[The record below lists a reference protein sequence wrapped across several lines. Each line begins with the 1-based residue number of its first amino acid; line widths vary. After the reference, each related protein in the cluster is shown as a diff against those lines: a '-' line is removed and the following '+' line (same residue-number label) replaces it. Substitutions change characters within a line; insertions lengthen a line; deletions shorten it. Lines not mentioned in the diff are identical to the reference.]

1 MSEQWDTSETQRVS
15 ADYRTSGRY
24 KSEFFEWGEALV
36 ISLTV
41 IVLVFTFVVRLI
53 GVEGTSMVPTLQ
65 DRDKVILLNNL
76 MYNTPQKGDIVVLA
90 KEGFFNGNPIVKRV
104 IATEGDTVDIDF
116 TQGKVYIN
124 GELQD
129 EPYINEATREQLDM
143 TFPQTVPKG
152 CIFVM
157 GDNRNRSTDSRDT
170 RLGMVDT
177 RYVLG
182 HVLARVLP
190 VNTIGKVS

>member
-1 MSEQWDTSETQRVS
+1 MSEHWDTPETQSVS
-15 ADYRTSGRY
+15 TNKNISGRY

-41 IVLVFTFVVRLI
+41 IVLLFTFVVRLV

-76 MYNTPQKGDIVVLA
+76 LYHEPQKGDIVVLA
-90 KEGFFNGNPIVKRV
+90 KKEFFNGNPIVKRV
-104 IATEGDTVDIDF
+104 IATAGDTINIDF
-116 TQGKVYIN
+116 DAGKVYVN

-129 EPYINEATREQLDM
+129 EPYINEPTHEQLDM

-190 VNTIGKVS
+190 INSLGKIS